1 VEDGLG
7 VTGES
12 ESTCMI
18 LEDSG
23 TDRGSGAA
31 SPERFFRAFEISLPI
46 PMNQESTDGTCL
58 TALSRVTRTAS
69 TKNLSS
75 KRKSVAASCKDL
87 LIPKITTV

>member
-1 VEDGLG
+1 MVIVEDGLG

-46 PMNQESTDGTCL
+46 VGIAS
-58 TALSRVTRTAS
+58 SRVKPLIGVPFSSWISTRISPVTPTCSA
-69 TKNLSS
+69 L
-75 KRKSVAASCKDL
+75 RVAAGA
-87 LIPKITTV
+87 